1 MDKTHILSRISR
13 DGTKAII
20 REGDSFRTMD
30 LSTKEYAS
38 DPNSL
43 GALIASGTWR
53 RPTESEKSSFAVEE
67 PVVTEEEAA
76 EILSSEQ
83 ENPDTYDFNSDYD
96 FFATPYEG
104 ADDGVDG
111 IYAIDPETGELYFW
125 DNGEFTL
132 VDVQSLDPSIPEQW
146 ILVDSD
152 TAQYVA
158 QWKDNCPDGET
169 SVLIYG
175 NSPDEKA
182 MFDAAEAEIDWD
194 FIATLSAVVADASGY
209 SPVERSRNASR
220 QRRGP
225 GGRFARHSG
234 DKKPVAEKDEVSN
247 SEILKTYIPATRDLK
262 LLNNPLNFI
271 VDFITAASPSS
282 GPSIGGGVAVTA
294 SGDLPKISEEA
305 QKETREETVPSP
317 DTAYFAIVH
326 AKDNKAVQNLIAIT
340 KSESGAP
347 QAWNRSNGE
356 WKISPDLLADL
367 QSVTPPPVV
376 QLDEETVKVVMEGVD
391 EYDAKQGDAEP
402 EEVQASGMTDIVRK
416 GYAMSDGS
424 FIIRNSNDLTAAI
437 RLAPEDASFE
447 LKNHIVKRARALNRM
462 DIVPTE
468 WRSLAVISDQPLFD
482 SYGEVIIAAGKGN
495 RGNAETLREYWLNGP
510 GSKKIGWTNSEGDLT
525 RCNRLLSRYM
535 PGRSFGYCQMLHMRK
550 FGKSNYKRDNG

>member
-13 DGTKAII
+13 DGAKAIV

-104 ADDGVDG
+104 TDDGVDG
-111 IYAIDPETGELYFW
+111 IYAIDPETGDLYFW
-125 DNGEFTL
+125 DDGEFTL

-152 TAQYVA
+152 TAQYIA

-182 MFDAAEAEIDWD
+182 MFDAAESEIDWG

-234 DKKPVAEKDEVSN
+234 DKKPVAEKDQVSN

-340 KSESGAP
+340 KSESGSP
-347 QAWNRSNGE
+347 QAWNRNNGE
-356 WKISPDLLADL
+356 WKISPELLADL

-376 QLDEETVKVVMEGVD
+376 QLDEETVKVVMKGVD

-437 RLAPEDASFE
+437 RLASEDASFE

-482 SYGEVIIAAGKGN
+482 SYGEVIIAAGRK
-495 RGNAETLREYWLNGP
+495 RGGDAETLRRYWAEGP
-510 GSKKIGWTNSEGDLT
+510 GAAKINWQNNKGDFT
-525 RCNRLLSRYM
+525 RCLRQVTKYLGDKA
-535 PGRSFGYCQMLHMRK
+535 PGYCQNLHKRK
-550 FGKSNYKRDNG
+550 FGKSNYKRDH